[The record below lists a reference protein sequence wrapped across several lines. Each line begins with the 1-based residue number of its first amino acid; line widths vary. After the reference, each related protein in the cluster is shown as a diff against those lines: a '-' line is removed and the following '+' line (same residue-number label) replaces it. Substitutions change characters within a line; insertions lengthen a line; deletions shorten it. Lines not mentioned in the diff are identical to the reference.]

1 MGKGS
6 VAHNSRQ
13 FKAANVDPE
22 RTSLNRR
29 YCNRNIKKVYEEL
42 FGEALEKYNAKQTR
56 SDRKIKNYY
65 EKIRTSKQEKP
76 FTELVMQLGNHED
89 TNAQSEFGAKAAE
102 ILDEYMKGFQVR
114 NPHLRVFSAYMHM
127 DESTP
132 HLHID
137 FVPFTTGSKRG
148 LETRVSLKSALAQQG
163 ITGGTKY
170 VTEWSVF
177 TRREKEQLAEI
188 MERHGIGWKQLDTHE
203 EHLSVL
209 DYKKKMRTQEVEEL
223 STELEALQESKESV
237 EENIADARERYD
249 ALSDALGTMKNTVER
264 VETEVSKYYVGQEWR
279 TPEPKGLM
287 SAKTYKEKLVDPFV
301 KKLKDVIAT
310 FISKFLDLTREY
322 QRVKDQLWRARN
334 DNEKLANRNRALQKE
349 SDELKLIKGELGSE
363 QYEEI
368 LDIAYQRIEDEEQ
381 RQEQARQAKQKITD
395 GKCPYKTQ
403 ERI

>member
-76 FTELVMQLGNHED
+76 FTELVMQIGNHED

-102 ILDEYMKGFQVR
+102 ILDEYMKGFQER

-170 VTEWSVF
+170 ETEWSVF

-223 STELEALQESKESV
+223 STELEALQESKDNV
-237 EENIADARERYD
+237 EEDIADARERYD
-249 ALSDALGTMKNTVER
+249 ALTDALGTMKNTVER

-334 DNEKLANRNRALQKE
+334 DNEKLANKNRALQKE

-381 RQEQARQAKQKITD
+381 RQEQARQAKQKNH
-395 GKCPYKTQ
+395 KW
-403 ERI
+403 EMSL

>member
-13 FKAANVDPE
+13 FKASNVDPE

-76 FTELVMQLGNHED
+76 FTELVMQIGNHED

-102 ILDEYMKGFQVR
+102 ILDEYMKGFQER

-170 VTEWSVF
+170 ETEWSVF

-237 EENIADARERYD
+237 EEDIADARERYD
-249 ALSDALGTMKNTVER
+249 ALTDALGTMKNTVER

-381 RQEQARQAKQKITD
+381 RQEQARQAKQKNH
-395 GKCPYKTQ
+395 KW
-403 ERI
+403 EMSL

>member
-76 FTELVMQLGNHED
+76 FTELVMQIGNHED

-102 ILDEYMKGFQVR
+102 ILDEYMKGFQER

-170 VTEWSVF
+170 ETEWSVF

-188 MERHGIGWKQLDTHE
+188 MERHGVGWKQLDTHE

-237 EENIADARERYD
+237 EEDIADARERYD
-249 ALSDALGTMKNTVER
+249 ALTDALGTMKNTVER

-334 DNEKLANRNRALQKE
+334 DNEKLANKNRALQKE

-381 RQEQARQAKQKITD
+381 RQEQARQAKQKNH
-395 GKCPYKTQ
+395 KW
-403 ERI
+403 EMSL